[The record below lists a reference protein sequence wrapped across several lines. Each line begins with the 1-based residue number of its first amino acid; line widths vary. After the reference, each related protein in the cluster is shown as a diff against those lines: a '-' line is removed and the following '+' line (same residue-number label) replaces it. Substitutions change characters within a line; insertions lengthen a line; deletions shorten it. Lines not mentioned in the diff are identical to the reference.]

1 MPQHFHLNDYTIFT
15 GDLRETF
22 PDWLSERSYAQVI
35 LLTDKNTHR
44 HCMPVFLEKTGL
56 PETIPVIEIPAGE
69 QHKNL
74 DTCGLIWQG
83 MLDTRLD
90 RKALV
95 INLGGGVIGDMGG
108 FCAATWK
115 RGVDYVQVPTT
126 LLAMTDA
133 AIGGKLAIDFQ
144 GVKNTIGVFRNP
156 AAVFVD
162 PVFLQTLENRE
173 LRSGLAEV
181 LKHALIGDPELW
193 RLCTAAFQKHGGS
206 IHGLGSPWYLEA
218 SIAVKARIVQEDPYE
233 KGLRALLNYGHTIGH
248 ALESYFLETAEPL
261 THGEAVAIGM
271 ICETWL
277 DAPEK
282 AIGIADMIFR
292 VFPHRIIPE
301 SAFPELWN
309 LMLQDKKNAAGQI
322 RMAIPGAVPYTIRIL
337 EPNQE
342 ETKRSLLFYNNLEV
356 SN

>member
-1 MPQHFHLNDYTIFT
+1 M
-15 GDLRETF
+15 
-22 PDWLSERSYAQVI
+22 
-35 LLTDKNTHR
+35 
-44 HCMPVFLEKTGL
+44 
-56 PETIPVIEIPAGE
+56 
-69 QHKNL
+69 
-74 DTCGLIWQG
+74 
-83 MLDTRLD
+83 
-90 RKALV
+90 
-95 INLGGGVIGDMGG
+95 
-108 FCAATWK
+108 
-115 RGVDYVQVPTT
+115 
-126 LLAMTDA
+126 
-133 AIGGKLAIDFQ
+133 
-144 GVKNTIGVFRNP
+144 
-156 AAVFVD
+156 FVD

-322 RMAIPGAVPYTIRIL
+322 RMAVPGAVPYTIRIL